1 MAADASS
8 AEDSSDDDSDLNYA
22 HTAIRHRKHLDDS
35 DLGVCVQLP
44 DTGSTAQATLQ
55 HRGKNA

>member
-22 HTAIRHRKHLDDS
+22 HTANRHRKHLDDS
-35 DLGVCVQLP
+35 DLGRMRTA
-44 DTGSTAQATLQ
+44 TG
-55 HRGKNA
+55 HRQQSSSPTVEQRE